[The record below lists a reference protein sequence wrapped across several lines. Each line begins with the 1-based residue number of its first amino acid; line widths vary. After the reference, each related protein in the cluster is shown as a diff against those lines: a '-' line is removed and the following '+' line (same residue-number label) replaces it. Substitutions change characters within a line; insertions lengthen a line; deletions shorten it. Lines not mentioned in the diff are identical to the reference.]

1 MPRGV
6 QGYRCPISD
15 SFQNPLL
22 TPSPAPPP
30 LPMHPPTQVRSVS
43 VERSRRR
50 GPEKAAAAVII
61 NNNTAGAVHT
71 SLEAVDS
78 PLGLEVDLYAASA
91 LLPRSLGTLGG
102 KKSPEG
108 VVRQLLPLKTPHSPP
123 RGMGGGVVKV
133 QALEH
138 FCIYFH
144 VASGRADEGFW
155 MFFQKKKKSS
165 LQAFIGPPG
174 RTASF
179 HAAGVSSM
187 SRAAAIASSLIRQ
200 KRQARER
207 EKANACRGS
216 SSPSNSKGA
225 NEKPSK
231 LNVFSRVKLFGSR
244 KKRKRRRPPEP
255 QLKGIVTRLSSSQ
268 GFQLQMQPDGTI
280 DGTKDEDSTYAV
292 FNLIPVG
299 LRVVAIQGVQT
310 KLYLAMN
317 NEGFVYT
324 SEHFTPECKFKE
336 SVFENYYVTYSSM
349 MYRQQQSGR
358 AWYLGLNKDGAIMK
372 GNHVKKNKAA
382 AHFIPKPLKVAM
394 YREPSLHD
402 LTELS
407 RSGSGTPTKS
417 RSASALLNGGGK
429 TPSNDDLS

>member
-1 MPRGV
+1 
-6 QGYRCPISD
+6 
-15 SFQNPLL
+15 
-22 TPSPAPPP
+22 
-30 LPMHPPTQVRSVS
+30 
-43 VERSRRR
+43 
-50 GPEKAAAAVII
+50 
-61 NNNTAGAVHT
+61 
-71 SLEAVDS
+71 
-78 PLGLEVDLYAASA
+78 
-91 LLPRSLGTLGG
+91 
-102 KKSPEG
+102 
-108 VVRQLLPLKTPHSPP
+108 
-123 RGMGGGVVKV
+123 
-133 QALEH
+133 
-138 FCIYFH
+138 
-144 VASGRADEGFW
+144 
-155 MFFQKKKKSS
+155 
-165 LQAFIGPPG
+165 
-174 RTASF
+174 
-179 HAAGVSSM
+179 M

-255 QLKGIVTRLSSSQ
+255 QLKGIVTRLSSRQ

-324 SEHFTPECKFKE
+324 SMSCSTNLINILAVLTHVSKKQHPFYIFLFPSATWPPSFPVGWLVFKGEHFTPECKFKE

-349 MYRQQQSGR
+349 LYRQQQSGR
-358 AWYLGLNKDGAIMK
+358 AWYLGLNKEGAIMK

-382 AHFIPKPLKVAM
+382 AHFLPKPLKVAM